1 MSLPKSIESERPAT
15 NVKNGFVALLSMG
28 IDARV
33 SMELI
38 YKIIVNCHTS
48 TQLNVHLLG
57 SERQYSL
64 NILGLGWCCNALFN
78 YIPAYNYVV
87 LFNNMLPHQLLP

>member
-1 MSLPKSIESERPAT
+1 MSLPKSIESERPST

-38 YKIIVNCHTS
+38 YKIIVNCNTS
-48 TQLNVHLLG
+48 TKLNVHLLG
-57 SERQYSL
+57 RERQYSL
-64 NILGLGWCCNALFN
+64 NILGPRWCCNALFN
-78 YIPAYNYVV
+78 YIPAYNHVV
-87 LFNNMLPHQLLP
+87 LFNNMLPHQLLL